1 MRLVV
6 ASMNRDKL
14 EELREL
20 LAWPGVELLSLRD
33 APGAV
38 APEENGAT
46 LLDNAR
52 IKARAAVVLTGEA
65 AVADD
70 TGLEVEA
77 LGGAPGV
84 HTARFA
90 GAAATYAQNTEHL
103 LARLEGVPPER
114 RGARFRTVCV
124 VALPDGR
131 EVVAEGVLEGWITQ
145 QPRGNAG
152 FGYDP
157 VFELADHSHTLAEL
171 PAAGKHAVSHRAR
184 AVRALKLALS
194 ALLEPAPVPSPA
206 PAPEP

>member
-77 LGGAPGV
+77 LSGAPGV

-131 EVVAEGVLEGWITQ
+131 GVV
-145 QPRGNAG
+145 
-152 FGYDP
+152 
-157 VFELADHSHTLAEL
+157 
-171 PAAGKHAVSHRAR
+171 
-184 AVRALKLALS
+184 
-194 ALLEPAPVPSPA
+194 
-206 PAPEP
+206 